1 MSDSEE
7 EGQETTEESFGE
19 WITSPQM
26 LVSLSA
32 VLLSLC
38 GLFVSL
44 YETSIM
50 REEQYASVWPH
61 VEIGPSLNEND
72 YALAFLIQNTGVGP
86 ANIKAAHIKHNGEII
101 KNWREI
107 VTRFTEDE
115 NYFTGSI
122 NLINGSVLPPR
133 SDQESIYEFNA
144 DTSNVRKE
152 LFYKF
157 RNQILEGNLN
167 INICYCSVYD
177 QCWTADMQNSLKR
190 YRGEEALNKSELKV
204 QNCKD
209 FPVSGI

>member
-1 MSDSEE
+1 MADSNEE
-7 EGQETTEESFGE
+7 QKKEESFTE

-61 VEIGPSLNEND
+61 VEIGPSLNRND
-72 YALAFLIQNTGVGP
+72 HSLAFHIQSTGVGP
-86 ANIKAAHIKHNGEII
+86 AKIKAASIEYKGETIN
-101 KNWREI
+101 NWRELI
-107 VTRFTEDE
+107 DRFTEIE

-122 NLINGSVLPPR
+122 NLLNGSVLPPR
-133 SDQESIYEFNA
+133 SNKESIYEFDA
-144 DTSNVRKE
+144 DTSEVQKE
-152 LFYKF
+152 LFYKI
-157 RNQILEGNLN
+157 RNQVLEGNLN

-190 YRGEEALNKSELKV
+190 YRGEKALSKSELKV
-204 QNCKD
+204 ENCKD
-209 FPVSGI
+209 FPTSGI

>member
-1 MSDSEE
+1 MSESEE
-7 EGQETTEESFGE
+7 ETQEATEESFGE

-61 VEIGPSLNEND
+61 VEIGPSVDGND
-72 YALAFLIQNTGVGP
+72 LSLAFRIQNTGVGP
-86 ANIKAAHIKHNGEII
+86 ANIKAAYLEYNGEII
-101 KNWREI
+101 NNWREI
-107 VTRFTEDE
+107 VERFTEDE

-122 NLINGSVLPPR
+122 NLVNGSVLPPR
-133 SDQESIYEFNA
+133 SDQESIYAFDA
-144 DTSNVRKE
+144 DTSSVQQE
-152 LFYKF
+152 LFYEM
-157 RNQILEGNLN
+157 RNQVFEGNLN

-177 QCWTADMQNSLKR
+177 QCWTANMQNSLKR
-190 YRGEEALNKSELKV
+190 YRGEKALSKGDLKV
-204 QNCKD
+204 QSCKD